1 VRLCEQ
7 AKVSDAVLSAENAK
21 LESTSLRKQKDALLM
36 ETSGAVEAQR
46 ALHAAIRQQ
55 QASQEGVGMILRL
68 SGDSCVVKAITP
80 DGPASRCSQLHVGDA
95 LLSINGND
103 VQGKS
108 VAQVTELF
116 LGPTG
121 STVTIRAVR
130 AMSLQDL
137 REREAQEPYEVQLV
151 RGKTEEGIKNTKAI
165 LEEDVTIVHKMHA
178 DAAKLTELK
187 AEYADLE
194 WAFKKQQDENRIFT
208 QQLNTLKKEMEKTEK
223 AAEFGALF
231 KVAERER
238 DMALQVLRCDIVD
251 LL

>member
-1 VRLCEQ
+1 
-7 AKVSDAVLSAENAK
+7 
-21 LESTSLRKQKDALLM
+21 
-36 ETSGAVEAQR
+36 
-46 ALHAAIRQQ
+46 
-55 QASQEGVGMILRL
+55 
-68 SGDSCVVKAITP
+68 
-80 DGPASRCSQLHVGDA
+80 
-95 LLSINGND
+95 
-103 VQGKS
+103 
-108 VAQVTELF
+108 
-116 LGPTG
+116 
-121 STVTIRAVR
+121 
-130 AMSLQDL
+130 
-137 REREAQEPYEVQLV
+137 LV